1 MPYEQEC
8 ASGLH
13 WQLAQLPS
21 SPEFARSWAVAAT
34 SRSGMAGSKC
44 FHFEANKLTCISG
57 VRRQLVSLH
66 VRRGDNVPSQVLP
79 LSPDTHGAIPLT
91 RPLSNVSILC
101 SENSSRR
108 VSLCG
113 PFAVIPQVGSPAEQT
128 DHDPQRPAIYQDW
141 REEAPELYGTPGDSE
156 APHLTLTPGPHKAS
170 KYSYSPQRD
179 PARCARLLLT
189 FLVDSSKA
197 GGGAMCMQRCRASL
211 VRTSCRSAARASRWP
226 FQISYT
232 RYCGYASCPRFRIP
246 PVQH

>member
-1 MPYEQEC
+1 MALRYASCRLQVCRLGLSHFWTAGSKATSTLRPRLMPYEQEC

-34 SRSGMAGSKC
+34 SRSGIAGSKC

-101 SENSSRR
+101 SEHSSRR

-113 PFAVIPQVGSPAEQT
+113 PFAGIPQAGSPAEQT
-128 DHDPQRPAIYQDW
+128 HHEI
-141 REEAPELYGTPGDSE
+141 T
-156 APHLTLTPGPHKAS
+156 
-170 KYSYSPQRD
+170 
-179 PARCARLLLT
+179 
-189 FLVDSSKA
+189 
-197 GGGAMCMQRCRASL
+197 
-211 VRTSCRSAARASRWP
+211 
-226 FQISYT
+226 
-232 RYCGYASCPRFRIP
+232 
-246 PVQH
+246 